1 MTKGDVRR
9 VYFIGPKDE
18 AWRGTE
24 MESPAY
30 QGNPRSLKRSGV
42 HPIFRMVLIRPE
54 DACSSVSIQRNR
66 LMLRFPWGGFAPLTG
81 ADVRG
86 SQYPCPSALLLP
98 STVPQ
103 MYPPGPHHRQN
114 LMAFSLLL
122 LYLSAVQPVRPDS
135 HHHPEKA
142 PSVCAGPRVLLLNVR
157 TTHGPSHT
165 FPCAVSR

>member
-98 STVPQ
+98 STIPQ
-103 MYPPGPHHRQN
+103 MYPPWSPPPAEPNGVLSLALISKCCPASKARLPPPPRESPLCVRRAPGLPSECQDDSWPKPH
-114 LMAFSLLL
+114 FSM
-122 LYLSAVQPVRPDS
+122 
-135 HHHPEKA
+135 
-142 PSVCAGPRVLLLNVR
+142 CRV
-157 TTHGPSHT
+157 
-165 FPCAVSR
+165 